1 MAQLVESRTG
11 GAHIYKVKNP
21 APEMRYILK
30 LSGGIVNMK
39 ESDYETS
46 QTSTGP
52 AADITFGIERHF
64 NYKSNWYWGGR
75 VGVGITSN
83 TFKFDG
89 ENDVRLIDYD
99 HYSYNGSNRY
109 REEKYV
115 DSKDN
120 FTAVN
125 LHIGPT
131 IGLCKPISASTKL
144 NISLTPEFVYFVGV
158 DTRDIER
165 EYMYYSYTVY
175 DDGRIEGN
183 TNGDLSSRTVDELG
197 EIGVSGTLSVDLIFN
212 KFTVGINGKYVQT
225 FSYDCEYNGCPH
237 YTIMASVGYNF

>member
-1 MAQLVESRTG
+1 
-11 GAHIYKVKNP
+11 
-21 APEMRYILK
+21 MRYILK

-83 TFKFDG
+83 TFKFDA
-89 ENDVRLIDYD
+89 YD
-99 HYSYNGSNRY
+99 DIYSSRY
-109 REEKYV
+109 YERYGYTEYEGTKSG
-115 DSKDN
+115 DTKTD

-158 DTRDIER
+158 DTRDVER
-165 EYMYYSYTVY
+165 EYMFYNYTVY
-175 DDGRIEGN
+175 DDGRIDGN
-183 TNGDLSSRTVDELG
+183 SNGYLSSRTVDKLG
-197 EIGVSGTLSVDLIFN
+197 EMGVSGSLSVDLIIN
-212 KFTVGINGKYVQT
+212 KFIVGINGKYVQS
-225 FSYDCEYNGCPH
+225 FDFGSYNGCPH
-237 YTIMASVGYNF
+237 YTIMASVGYSF